1 MPGTLKIILI
11 LAIII
16 LLIRFKVALSITLLS
31 SAALLGFFFRLSPS
45 QIGVSFVKGGLA
57 PETLLLIAS
66 LLLILFFSALMKETG
81 NMSRA
86 ITALRGIFRDARATV
101 AIIPAVIGILPIVGG
116 AMLSAPLVAEAS
128 DELKLSPERRT
139 FLNYWF
145 RHVWEYILP
154 TYPGVIISAAIMS
167 VPVAKIALTN
177 LPLSIA
183 AIASGII
190 LGFRTV
196 QPLSSPD
203 GSLTLPQVVKNLGS
217 FMGNLSP
224 FFFVL
229 LLTLYFKIHLAY
241 CLAISTLGVILFYRL
256 PGSLVRRLGKE
267 SFSWEIVF
275 LILGIMIFK
284 EILEASGAMNS
295 VAKEFA
301 QMGLPPVLLMIS
313 LPFILGMITG
323 YSNAVVGLSFPILYP
338 FFQASAHPLGYLM
351 LAYGAGFCGALLSP
365 MHACLIMTQEYFRA
379 DLNQIYR
386 LLILPVSIV
395 FFTGVGFLLI
405 YLWVG
410 GGW

>member
-1 MPGTLKIILI
+1 
-11 LAIII
+11 
-16 LLIRFKVALSITLLS
+16 LSITLLG
-31 SAALLGFFFRLSPS
+31 SAALLGFLFNLSLL
-45 QIGVSFVKGGLA
+45 QVGTSFVRGGLA
-57 PETLLLIAS
+57 TETLLLISA

-86 ITALRGIFRDARATV
+86 ISALRKVFRDARATV

-154 TYPGVIISAAIMS
+154 TYPGVIISATIMS
-167 VPVAKIALTN
+167 VPVAKISLTN
-177 LPLSIA
+177 LPLSVA
-183 AIASGII
+183 AIAVGIF

-196 QPLSSPD
+196 QALPSPND
-203 GSLTLPQVVKNLGS
+203 SLTLPQAIKSLGS
-217 FMGNLSP
+217 FIGNLSP

-241 CLAISTLGVILFYRL
+241 CLVISAAGVILFYRL
-256 PGSLVRRLGKE
+256 PGSQIKRLGKE

-275 LILGIMIFK
+275 LILGVMIFK
-284 EILEASGAMNS
+284 EILENSGAMNT

-301 QMGLPPVLLMIS
+301 QMGLPPVLLIIV
-313 LPFILGMITG
+313 LPFILGIITG
-323 YSNAVVGLSFPILYP
+323 YSNAVAGLSFPILYP
-338 FFQASAHPLGYLM
+338 FFQASGHPLGYLM

-405 YLWVG
+405 YIWVG
-410 GGW
+410 GGG